1 MQSQWRGGRGNV
13 SPIRAT
19 FAIFFVAAVL
29 TATTAV
35 GTWAARTTGADW
47 PGPPAAPAPRV
58 KGAAGPPPAWFE
70 TRTRS
75 LWLAFSSFC
84 WKTAC
89 ADYLPPQSRTDLPV
103 IAVRRGAMV
112 RVHFAFAPRQVH
124 ATIFV
129 GTTLKHVTLRP
140 GRIVTWRPTLTGVVS
155 FDVRSAAGSA
165 SYVVRVRIS

>member
-1 MQSQWRGGRGNV
+1 V
-13 SPIRAT
+13 RAT

-29 TATTAV
+29 TATPAP
-35 GTWAARTTGADW
+35 GKSAARTNASDW
-47 PGPPAAPAPRV
+47 PGPPAAAPPRV
-58 KGAAGPPPAWFE
+58 EGAAGPPPAWLE

-103 IAVRRGAMV
+103 IGVRRGAMV

-124 ATIFV
+124 ATTFA

-155 FDVRSAAGSA
+155 FDMRSAAGSA